1 MARNKSKRSKL
12 DSSSPKNPESSSND
26 LFVTEPLIIGNR
38 TPLVKAINLTDL
50 NSDIADYKNKVE
62 EVQLA
67 FTKMQS
73 ILSDLTPLTYLLG
86 KHEDMEINMVK
97 QAETFLDFIAAKVV
111 KQLTSLHKAI
121 VYNVPGDFPLKK
133 VRATLLKAS
142 GMSHIPCEC
151 NRLRK
156 KDWQTSC
163 PILFHFASIIDCKR
177 FIKSVNCIRSCSD
190 FKNILIVADKTPLQ
204 RRSLNRYGAVVSD
217 IEDSRLQLTTPN
229 KFSKTKSTTHSS
241 GSTPSP
247 KLCTPPSP
255 TIPTTLPSIDTHTP
269 IPLTTNE
276 NGSDLVD
283 LDITPKGSTLI
294 SQNKEVNRIK
304 PYNLIH
310 HPTVKTETEFI
321 PYPYNRPNALPINK
335 AQHNPIPNIQSNKIS
350 NKRQTAR
357 DNISESLG
365 LKASVKNSNK
375 WFLSYHPISFSSHKY
390 FKSNRMTHA
399 TASEHHVRMTP
410 KADSR
415 KKSLLPL
422 PIPFL
427 SRTDAG
433 NNFNLGCHPF
443 YQHKNPPRLG
453 NLQPI
458 YFPTANSCNCNYL
471 AATQNS
477 LPNYYDPYGPNVT
490 YAHLYPFFAYSQMTL
505 HNPFHSCPPPLP
517 PYLNQQLMPIVNA
530 PNLYH
535 H

>member
-1 MARNKSKRSKL
+1 MARNKAKRSKL
-12 DSSSPKNPESSSND
+12 DSRSPKNPESSSND
-26 LFVTEPLIIGNR
+26 LFATEPLIIGNR

-67 FTKMQS
+67 FTKMES

-86 KHEDMEINMVK
+86 KQEDIEINMAK
-97 QAETFLDFIAAKVV
+97 RAETFLDFIASEVV
-111 KQLTSLHKAI
+111 KRLTSLHKAI
-121 VYNVPGDFPLKK
+121 VYNVPGNFPLKK
-133 VRATLLKAS
+133 VRATQLKAS

-177 FIKSVNCIRSCSD
+177 FIKSVNFIRSGSD

-217 IEDSRLQLTTPN
+217 IKDSESQLTTPN
-229 KFSKTKSTTHSS
+229 ELSKTKSKTHSG
-241 GSTPSP
+241 GSTPP
-247 KLCTPPSP
+247 PRLCTPPSP
-255 TIPTTLPSIDTHTP
+255 TIPITLPSIVAHTP

-283 LDITPKGSTLI
+283 LDITPKGSTVI

-310 HPTVKTETEFI
+310 HPTVKTEFI
-321 PYPYNRPNALPINK
+321 PYHYNRPNALPINK
-335 AQHNPIPNIQSNKIS
+335 GQHNPIPKIQSNKIS
-350 NKRQTAR
+350 NKRQTAGH
-357 DNISESLG
+357 NISESLG
-365 LKASVKNSNK
+365 LKDSVKNSNK
-375 WFLSYHPISFSSHKY
+375 RFFSYHPISVPSHKY
-390 FKSNRMTHA
+390 FKSN
-399 TASEHHVRMTP
+399 RMTP

-422 PIPFL
+422 PISFL
-427 SRTDAG
+427 SQTDNG

-443 YQHKNPPRLG
+443 YHHKNPPKLG
-453 NLQPI
+453 NLRPI
-458 YFPTANSCNCNYL
+458 YFPTVNSCNYNYL
-471 AATQNS
+471 AASQNS
-477 LPNYYDPYGPNVT
+477 LPNYYDPYVT
-490 YAHLYPFFAYSQMTL
+490 YAHSNHFLEYPRTITHNHSHPYS
-505 HNPFHSCPPPLP
+505 LP
-517 PYLNQQLMPIVNA
+517 PQPLLSQLMTS
-530 PNLYH
+530 PNTTNFQFCHY
-535 H
+535 